1 MVPQFVQSR
10 SRAVATVVAAVL
22 CLCTLPALGD
32 AAKGDAPKTD
42 TPKNNYPT
50 SARVEYVQECIVKNG
65 GNLADLYKCSCAIDR
80 MADHLTYDDF
90 VEASTFARYS
100 TLGGE
105 GGAEF
110 RDPDSGRQ
118 KAKLFRSLEAEAYKS
133 CGLKSEAL
141 VR

>member
-1 MVPQFVQSR
+1 
-10 SRAVATVVAAVL
+10 
-22 CLCTLPALGD
+22 
-32 AAKGDAPKTD
+32 
-42 TPKNNYPT
+42 
-50 SARVEYVQECIVKNG
+50 
-65 GNLADLYKCSCAIDR
+65 

-118 KAKLFRSLEAEAYKS
+118 KAKLFRSLEAEAYKV

-141 VR
+141 GR